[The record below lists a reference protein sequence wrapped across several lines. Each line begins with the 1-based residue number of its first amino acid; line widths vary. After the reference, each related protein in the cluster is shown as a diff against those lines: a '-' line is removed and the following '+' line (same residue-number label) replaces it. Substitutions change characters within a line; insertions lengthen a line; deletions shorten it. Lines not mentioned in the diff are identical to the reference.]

1 MANKKKNSNTNN
13 LKFIINA
20 QYLKDLSFENPRA
33 PESLRNFSSNPSF
46 NIDVDVKSKALND
59 HGKNIFEVEL
69 IVKGETKI
77 EDNPLFFDRRK
88 LLWNFTIENAES
100 DVLEKI
106 LLIEC
111 PKFLFPFLR
120 TVIANSTR
128 EGGFPPLMLNPV
140 DFVGMYESK
149 KSEGKKK

>member
-46 NIDVDVKSKALND
+46 NINVDVKSKALND

-69 IVKGETKI
+69 LVKGETKI
-77 EDNPLFFDRRK
+77 EDKPLF
-88 LLWNFTIENAES
+88 LIEGSYCGIFTIENAES
-100 DVLEKI
+100 DVLERI

-120 TVIANSTR
+120 SIIANSTR
-128 EGGFPPLMLNPV
+128 EGGFPPMMLNPV

-149 KSEGKKK
+149 KSEGKKN